1 MGPDAMWITP
11 YLLMSMAYGAWMVR
25 SRQTSKTCSISAS
38 WCHTFEHLSPDSP
51 PPWSFSLGFSHST
64 SQSSYDH
71 PRCTA
76 TCCKLRPL
84 RSEGEEE
91 SMSGVP
97 LARKSW
103 CPCIINSILT
113 DKAKWNTEIFTY
125 ATQRGCKGHV
135 PLRDMQ
141 REFTMRSADTE
152 TAHDIAASQLQQL
165 ISPHQALLSFIPLL
179 PSFAELFK
187 VQGHPR
193 MYWPRQLRMS
203 YCSILWHCPS
213 HDLVL
218 LKIKNKIS
226 CPSWARKWPQVL
238 VHSRQ

>member
-1 MGPDAMWITP
+1 MN
-11 YLLMSMAYGAWMVR
+11 MAYGVWMVR
-25 SRQTSKTCSISAS
+25 SRQTSKTCSFSAS

-51 PPWSFSLGFSHST
+51 PPWSFSLWFSDGT

-113 DKAKWNTEIFTY
+113 DKAKWNTEILTY
-125 ATQRGCKGHV
+125 TTQHGCKGHV

-141 REFTMRSADTE
+141 RDYTTRSVDTE
-152 TAHDIAASQLQQL
+152 TTQDIAASPQLQQL
-165 ISPHQALLSFIPLL
+165 IPPHQALLSFFPCCH
-179 PSFAELFK
+179 PSLNFLKSKDTLECIDTDNCEWVTAQF
-187 VQGHPR
+187 
-193 MYWPRQLRMS
+193 S
-203 YCSILWHCPS
+203 DI
-213 HDLVL
+213 VL
-218 LKIKNKIS
+218 LKILS
-226 CPSWARKWPQVL
+226 FLRSRTRSHVL
-238 VHSRQ
+238 PELENGHKS

>member
-1 MGPDAMWITP
+1 MEAWCLCHWVTGQSPEPGLLTTSWMMLPVHGPHLQCLWWITP
-11 YLLMSMAYGAWMVR
+11 YLLMNMAYGAWMVR

-38 WCHTFEHLSPDSP
+38 WCHTFEHLSPDSL
-51 PPWSFSLGFSHST
+51 PPWSFSLWFSDGT

-97 LARKSW
+97 LAWKSW

-113 DKAKWNTEIFTY
+113 DKAKWSTEILTY
-125 ATQRGCKGHV
+125 ATQHGCKGHV

-141 REFTMRSADTE
+141 RDYTTHSVDTE
-152 TAHDIAASQLQQL
+152 TTHDMAASPQLQQL
-165 ISPHQALLSFIPLL
+165 IPPHQALFSFISLAAIL
-179 PSFAELFK
+179 PWTF
-187 VQGHPR
+187 
-193 MYWPRQLRMS
+193 
-203 YCSILWHCPS
+203 
-213 HDLVL
+213 
-218 LKIKNKIS
+218 
-226 CPSWARKWPQVL
+226 
-238 VHSRQ
+238 

>member
-1 MGPDAMWITP
+1 MEPGWSEA
-11 YLLMSMAYGAWMVR
+11 
-25 SRQTSKTCSISAS
+25 RQTSKTCSISAS
-38 WCHTFEHLSPDSP
+38 WCRTFEPWTLSST
-51 PPWSFSLGFSHST
+51 WSFSLWFSDGT

-71 PRCTA
+71 PRCLA

-113 DKAKWNTEIFTY
+113 DKAKWKTEIFTY

-135 PLRDMQ
+135 PLGDTQRDY
-141 REFTMRSADTE
+141 TMRSADTE
-152 TAHDIAASQLQQL
+152 TAHDIAASPQLQQL
-165 ISPHQALLSFIPLL
+165 TSPHQALLSFIPLL

-187 VQGHPR
+187 VQRTP
-193 MYWPRQLRMS
+193 
-203 YCSILWHCPS
+203 
-213 HDLVL
+213 
-218 LKIKNKIS
+218 
-226 CPSWARKWPQVL
+226 
-238 VHSRQ
+238 